1 MPRMTVLLGLLG
13 LSTRGEV
20 QRALARKDRWHGLV
34 KDVFA
39 QYYMKFQEIAVG
51 YMPDLPRQWSSEW
64 ENGIREELDEFRQ
77 LDLQSVAELLDTC
90 GFGTER
96 WERIK
101 KAGFPSLQRL
111 IEDEILSSNGKDD
124 SADSG
129 EVWMDKVEAAVGEDL
144 QHLMAWH
151 PNALI
156 DLVRKIDLESGQ
168 LVLTEEELQASEVFG
183 AMVDRLAGA
192 ELEIKKLRTAGRRA
206 LDQIRELEAR
216 NSLLGNRT
224 RDALPAGNGGSLADF
239 GDDSPADGDLED
251 GGPLSLGDPA
261 VVEMAREIESL
272 ETQLAERDRQAARLG
287 KQVASLEK
295 RLAESA
301 AQAIQGLGAAAGQ
314 VEEGEDAGDP
324 AVVELVA
331 EIRDLE
337 SKLKA
342 REHTIEGLREE
353 VEKLEARP
361 LSDRRATDEEE
372 APDTAELEEE
382 VKTLTNYLKGK
393 EHLVENLEA
402 EVERLRK
409 LSERAR
415 VTKETEDVDT
425 QRQLQQLTND
435 LRTREHSLET
445 LQEKHDKLQGELDA
459 ALDASAKERANA
471 AGDQGLARENEGLRR
486 DLRAREET
494 IRTLRDQVDKFE
506 NELSHA
512 REQLFSEV
520 QKLSALTSGDM
531 ELKPSEELA
540 EMDAE
545 SLLGYA
551 RDVAED
557 LDVRRQT
564 LDEGLEGID
573 SIKGS
578 FDESRRVYEEQQ
590 HAMEEQLE
598 QLRTQL
604 DEFEEQQ
611 QAQAEE
617 ESSDSTGLSDEAR
630 DVIAKQREQ
639 LGLLSTRIKQLTST
653 NRELD
658 QNNKKIYEDLETAVR
673 RVIPLRR
680 QIEELETLQEALQR
694 YIRQEH
700 DRTFTMSKL
709 DQQ

>member
-51 YMPDLPRQWSSEW
+51 YMPDLPRQWSNDW
-64 ENGIREELDEFRQ
+64 ESGIRQELDEFRQ

-111 IEDEILSSNGKDD
+111 IEEEILSSNGKDD
-124 SADSG
+124 SVGSG
-129 EVWMDKVEAAVGEDL
+129 EVWMDKVEAAVGQDL

-151 PNALI
+151 PDALI
-156 DLVRKIDLESGQ
+156 DLVRKIDLDSGQ
-168 LVLTEEELQASEVFG
+168 LVLTEDELQASEVFA

-206 LDQIRELEAR
+206 LDHIGELEAR
-216 NSLLGNRT
+216 NKLLGT
-224 RDALPAGNGGSLADF
+224 RSRESHAAGNGDRPLGIPLAPPD
-239 GDDSPADGDLED
+239 DDSHEDTADT
-251 GGPLSLGDPA
+251 GPLTLGDPA

-272 ETQLAERDRQAARLG
+272 ETRLAERDRALARLE
-287 KQVASLEK
+287 KQLESHGISAS
-295 RLAESA
+295 SA
-301 AQAIQGLGAAAGQ
+301 PEVQEIGAGIAQEI
-314 VEEGEDAGDP
+314 EGAGDP

-342 REHTIEGLREE
+342 RDHTIEGLRAE
-353 VEKLEARP
+353 VERLGERP
-361 LSDRRATDEEE
+361 ESTGLDAEGEE
-372 APDTAELEEE
+372 APDTAALEEE
-382 VKTLTNYLKGK
+382 VQRLTNNLKGR
-393 EHLVENLEA
+393 EHAVESLEA

-415 VTKETEDVDT
+415 VSKETEDVDA
-425 QRQLQQLTND
+425 QRQLQKLTND
-435 LRTREHSLET
+435 LRAREHSLET

-459 ALDASAKERANA
+459 ALDASAKKRAEE

-486 DLRAREET
+486 DMRARDET
-494 IRTLRDQVDKFE
+494 IRTLRDQVSKFE
-506 NELSHA
+506 NELSNA

-520 QKLSALTSGDM
+520 QKLSALTSGEL
-531 ELKPSEELA
+531 ELKPSEELENMEA
-540 EMDAE
+540 DA
-545 SLLGYA
+545 LLGYA

-564 LDEGLEGID
+564 LEEGLEGID

-590 HAMEEQLE
+590 HDLQEQLE
-598 QLRTQL
+598 QLRVQL

-611 QAQAEE
+611 QEE
-617 ESSDSTGLSDEAR
+617 ADDESSETSGLSAEAKE
-630 DVIAKQREQ
+630 VIGKQREQ
-639 LGLLSTRIKQLTST
+639 LGLLSTRIKQLTSS

-694 YIRQEH
+694 YIRSKH

-709 DQQ
+709 SQ